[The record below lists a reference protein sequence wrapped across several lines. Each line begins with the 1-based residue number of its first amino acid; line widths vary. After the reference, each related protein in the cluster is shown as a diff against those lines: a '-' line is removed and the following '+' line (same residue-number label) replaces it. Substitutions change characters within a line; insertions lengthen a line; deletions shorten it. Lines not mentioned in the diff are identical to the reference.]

1 MKVLYMIWGM
11 RAIRWTAL
19 GNMYG
24 RQQEITSGFILIQYG
39 DFIDTYADVV
49 SVGREKI
56 KCYLRELLSIL
67 GVKTFYDVM
76 VDLHPLTKWF

>member
-1 MKVLYMIWGM
+1 MDC
-11 RAIRWTAL
+11 L
-19 GNMYG
+19 GEYVWEATRDN
-24 RQQEITSGFILIQYG
+24 IGFILTSMGI
-39 DFIDTYADVV
+39 FIDTYADVV